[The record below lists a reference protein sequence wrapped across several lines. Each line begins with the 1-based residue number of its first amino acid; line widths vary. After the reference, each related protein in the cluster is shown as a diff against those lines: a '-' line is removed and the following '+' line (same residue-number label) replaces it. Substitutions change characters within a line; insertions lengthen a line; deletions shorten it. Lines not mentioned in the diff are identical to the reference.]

1 MNMSDKDHI
10 TELETEINRLKSE
23 LEKTKEQARELEKS
37 RQAMLFMLEDLN
49 GMMTSIS
56 TAKKEWE
63 ATFDSISD
71 PLFIHDKKFKIV
83 RTNKAYKEAAEL
95 KFNEIVGR
103 LYFEVFPKMDGPFQ
117 MCLKAS
123 ELQEEEEEEEEEFSC
138 PVTNRIFNVR
148 FYPIKDIDNKL
159 LYSIH
164 IMEDITERKKAEER
178 IRQEMEVNTH
188 LLMISEATVHTT
200 DIDKLMEQVVHCCSR
215 IIRCNICL
223 SYLWDK
229 KEGVFMP
236 YQSFGL
242 PSNKVPLFRT
252 EPFKES
258 AFIQKFFK
266 DKRVA
271 VLSAGDA
278 ADIAGAGGWFP
289 LWLEKGN
296 IKTIAIIPLIGRKD
310 YLGLVIGL
318 YSNDAELGERDM
330 KVMEGIMHQVSVA
343 VEDANMYKESIDKAM
358 ELSNKIETIKAMHE
372 IDRAILSTLNT
383 SEILETAARMVGRLI
398 PCERATVSLADKDK
412 GGFVYAAGFGVESIP
427 KGTVVPFKDTSVTQ
441 VIETG
446 RPQYENNLKDAKDLL
461 PLEKRLLDE
470 GFLSHIRTPLVV
482 KGETIGVL
490 SVGAKRPSAFTP
502 ESLETLERLVSQIGV
517 ALENAR
523 LIADLEGLFLGTVR
537 SLSFAIDAKSP
548 WTKGHSDRVTKYA
561 LAIGREVRLDEKTLK
576 ELEVA
581 GFLHDIGKLG
591 TYEAILDKA
600 GKLTGEELNII
611 RQHPGKGAEILSPIK
626 QLKDIIPAIKYHHE
640 FYDGKGY
647 PEGLKGEAIPFMA
660 RILAVADSADAMGAD
675 RPYRTG
681 RPMDAIIAELKRCSG
696 TQFDPKVVDGFLKVV
711 SERPEVFKTSQAV
724 EKAIN
729 SPDYTD

>member
-123 ELQEEEEEEEEEFSC
+123 ELQE
-138 PVTNRIFNVR
+138 
-148 FYPIKDIDNKL
+148 
-159 LYSIH
+159 
-164 IMEDITERKKAEER
+164 
-178 IRQEMEVNTH
+178 EMEVNTH

-383 SEILETAARMVGRLI
+383 SEILET
-398 PCERATVSLADKDK
+398 
-412 GGFVYAAGFGVESIP
+412 
-427 KGTVVPFKDTSVTQ
+427 
-441 VIETG
+441 
-446 RPQYENNLKDAKDLL
+446 
-461 PLEKRLLDE
+461 
-470 GFLSHIRTPLVV
+470 
-482 KGETIGVL
+482 
-490 SVGAKRPSAFTP
+490 
-502 ESLETLERLVSQIGV
+502 
-517 ALENAR
+517 
-523 LIADLEGLFLGTVR
+523 
-537 SLSFAIDAKSP
+537 
-548 WTKGHSDRVTKYA
+548 
-561 LAIGREVRLDEKTLK
+561 
-576 ELEVA
+576 
-581 GFLHDIGKLG
+581 
-591 TYEAILDKA
+591 
-600 GKLTGEELNII
+600 
-611 RQHPGKGAEILSPIK
+611 
-626 QLKDIIPAIKYHHE
+626 
-640 FYDGKGY
+640 
-647 PEGLKGEAIPFMA
+647 
-660 RILAVADSADAMGAD
+660 
-675 RPYRTG
+675 
-681 RPMDAIIAELKRCSG
+681 
-696 TQFDPKVVDGFLKVV
+696 
-711 SERPEVFKTSQAV
+711 
-724 EKAIN
+724 
-729 SPDYTD
+729 